1 MREDMSRVIVE
12 RPRIIDSVGRKG
24 RSRPLEDLPK
34 QEGMRRSQR
43 ERGGYKTL
51 NENLAPLRRFLE
63 RQVGRPWDKV
73 YSEIAE
79 RLRVDSTVQQHVRD
93 HLRDFV
99 ATRPRRGICAWYT
112 RGGGSLWHQP
122 LYVDPRDG
130 ILKRT
135 DRLPEAKARRRKEAE
150 RSRKQA
156 PADRVELSS
165 GCELRRIDG
174 IWYEITLVPLP
185 QPEYRSFTELRKVAL
200 QRYQRN
206 SPKIEMEVNIRRLI
220 SPAVLDLVTG
230 RSIPVGPEIDEEAAW
245 REYRRNYPD
254 RRYAISKRQ
263 LPKKVLRRHR
273 LANVQSD
280 LGRCRE

>member
-24 RSRPLEDLPK
+24 RARPLEDLPVH
-34 QEGMRRSQR
+34 EGMRRSQR

-51 NENLAPLRRFLE
+51 NENLAPLRRFLG

-99 ATRPRRGICAWYT
+99 ATRPRRGICPGYRERDGEFLWYQ
-112 RGGGSLWHQP
+112 R

-135 DRLPEAKARRRKEAE
+135 DRLPEEKARRRREAA
-150 RSRKQA
+150 RSRRQR
-156 PADRVELSS
+156 PADRIELSS
-165 GCELRRIDG
+165 TRELRRVAG
-174 IWYEITLVPLP
+174 IWYDITLAPLP
-185 QPEYRSFTELRKVAL
+185 QPEYRSSIELRKVAL
-200 QRYQRN
+200 KRYQKN
-206 SPKIEMEVNIRRLI
+206 SPTIEMRVNVRRLI
-220 SPAVLDLVTG
+220 SPAVFDLVTG
-230 RSIPVGPEIDEEAAW
+230 RSIPLGPQADEELAW
-245 REYRRNYPD
+245 RDYRRNYPD
-254 RRYAISKRQ
+254 RRYATAKRQ
-263 LPKKVLRRHR
+263 LSKKELRRR
-273 LANVQSD
+273 GLANVED
-280 LGRCRE
+280 DP